1 MWLQVL
7 ALQERLDT
15 VEFVGLC
22 LRGNDFKT
30 LHRLPRVTL
39 PPSLVPLPSE
49 VGVIQG
55 YTTI

>member
-1 MWLQVL
+1 MFLP
-7 ALQERLDT
+7 LQERLDT

-22 LRGNDFKT
+22 LKGNEFKT
-30 LHRLPRVTL
+30 LHRLRRGTL
-39 PPSLVPLPSE
+39 PSSSVPLQSE

>member
-15 VEFVGLC
+15 VEFIGLC
-22 LRGNDFKT
+22 LWGNEFKS
-30 LHRLPRVTL
+30 LQRLPRVNL
-39 PPSLVPLPSE
+39 PSSSVPLRSE

-55 YTTI
+55 YTMI